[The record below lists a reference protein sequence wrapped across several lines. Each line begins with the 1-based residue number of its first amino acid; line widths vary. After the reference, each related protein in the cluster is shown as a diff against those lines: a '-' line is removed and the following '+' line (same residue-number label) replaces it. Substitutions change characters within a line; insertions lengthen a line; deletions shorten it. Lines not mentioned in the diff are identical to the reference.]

1 MVQPV
6 EDFIEFN
13 FTVDK
18 DDLISGVLQ
27 VVSRI
32 KPLWILDKIKHTI
45 FKDGITNKLVGVYLN
60 DDEQNMILVRIY
72 GENTEWIIDRG
83 SEIKNIQ
90 ILQSRGFAPKLYAS
104 FSNGLAYQY
113 LPGNILTVKSCR
125 EEDIF
130 HLVAQH
136 MANFHQELNGFVSDP
151 DQTNNQNT
159 KTFLWDKIECFLSL
173 APEKFHDD
181 VKQET
186 FVKFL
191 PSIVN
196 LRKEF
201 EWLKSKLEQLNSPL
215 GFCHND
221 LLLANILYDQEKHSI
236 RFIDFEYAGA
246 NYLAYDIANHFCEF
260 AGVDNVD
267 HSLYPDEG
275 FRRKWISVYLETSN
289 KNALIDNMQLE
300 KLLEH
305 VEMFSIAAHYFWGV
319 WSLIQAA
326 NSTIPFDFL
335 GYSIS
340 RLGEYYRKKTILL

>member
-1 MVQPV
+1 MVNPI
-6 EDFIEFN
+6 DEFTEFK

-32 KPLWILDKIKHTI
+32 RPLWSSDEINHTV
-45 FKDGITNKLVGVYLN
+45 FKDGITNKLVGVYPCN
-60 DDEQNMILVRIY
+60 DILKMILVRIY
-72 GENTEWIIDRG
+72 GENTEWIIDRE

-90 ILQSRGFAPKLYAS
+90 MLQSRGFAPRLYAS

-113 LPGNILTVKSCR
+113 LPGNILTVKTCR
-125 EEDIF
+125 EDDICR
-130 HLVAQH
+130 LVAQH
-136 MANFHQELNGFVSDP
+136 MARFHQQLECFNSSSN
-151 DQTNNQNT
+151 QSNNK

-173 APEKFHDD
+173 APTKFQDD
-181 VKQET
+181 AKQERFT
-186 FVKFL
+186 KFL
-191 PSIVN
+191 PSITD

-201 EWLKSKLEQLNSPL
+201 EWMQSKLMGLNSRL

-236 RFIDFEYAGA
+236 HFIDFEYAGP

-267 HSLYPDEG
+267 HTLYPDES
-275 FRRKWISVYLETSN
+275 FRRKWISIYLETYTD
-289 KNALIDNMQLE
+289 AAVDNEELE
-300 KLLEH
+300 QLLEH
-305 VEMFSIAAHYFWGV
+305 VEMFSIASHFFWGV
-319 WSLIQAA
+319 WALIQAA
-326 NSTIPFDFL
+326 NSSIPFDFL

-340 RLGEYYRKKTILL
+340 RLDEYHRRKTILL